1 MLHRRRFFFI
11 SQLYLSFMSFV
22 DYRPPF
28 YKLKKEMYNISSKR
42 IEIFGQTTL
51 TSWPEVDD
59 SIGA

>member
-1 MLHRRRFFFI
+1 
-11 SQLYLSFMSFV
+11 MSFV